1 MKLVTTCAHHGAI
14 NRPNSIDATRHV
26 LRKNAEIGIVE
37 VDFISPPQ
45 RPGVFLAAHDYG
57 GDGAGGETLEQWIR
71 FLCLEKRT
79 RLYLDAKA
87 RLAVW
92 SRFFTYDA
100 QDRFDCTGLYE
111 LLNALAEELD
121 SRHFKLRKMV
131 WIACQDYDVS
141 RRLFE
146 LNERHGYGWEVIV
159 DIPYI
164 EAYVAWYL
172 TPLCWVA
179 PRLQPALAERYVE
192 YDFSQT
198 RVVAIDC
205 RCIGG
210 LANIGQFVQA
220 SNIKRGSVLVL
231 YAFDRRVEPVALRH
245 YTVIMMYDYYDV
257 SGAGK

>member
-1 MKLVTTCAHHGAI
+1 MTTCAHHGAI
-14 NRPNSIDATRHV
+14 NRPNSIEATRHV

-37 VDFISPPQ
+37 IDFISPAN
-45 RPGVFLAAHDYG
+45 RPGQFLASHDYDHG
-57 GDGAGGETLEQWIR
+57 EHGGGESLIEWIH
-71 FLCLEKRT
+71 FLCVEKRK

-100 QDRFDCTGLYE
+100 QERFDCTGLYA
-111 LLNALAEELD
+111 LLNDLAHEVD
-121 SRHFKLRKMV
+121 SRHFKLRSMV

-146 LNERHGYGWEVIV
+146 LNERHGYGWQVIV

-172 TPLCWVA
+172 TPLCWIA

-198 RVVAIDC
+198 SVVAIDC

-210 LANIGQFVQA
+210 LGAIAQFVHA

-231 YAFDRRVEPVALRH
+231 YAFERSVKQVQLRH
-245 YTVIMMYDYYDV
+245 YTVIMMYDYYET
-257 SGAGK
+257 GK